1 MGGGM
6 GGMGGG
12 MGGMGGGYG
21 GMGGYGQG
29 SGYIAQ
35 DLVTLIEESIDPMSW
50 YDLNEDADGSIFPY
64 PTQQPKKLAVYNT
77 PEIHAEIEKLLEAL
91 RKSLGHQVSI
101 EARFLVV
108 SENFLEEIGLDVDFN
123 INLGNKFGLLTFD
136 QDSYTT
142 TQASESDIS
151 QSLGGIGASA
161 EVSGGYGSILD
172 DLQVAF
178 LLRATQAHRDS
189 KSLNAPRATVLSGE
203 TVNFQLSRYII
214 FALPPL
220 QESGTTTVGA
230 ATGTTTG
237 TGGGLT
243 PQYYTIQ
250 PGNALYITPIIT
262 HDKKNV
268 LLNIM
273 TVQNQFLG
281 LRKSV
286 VEIPTVNAT
295 GGVGEVQTVNVEIPE
310 TEYLTISTRV
320 NIPDGGTLLL
330 GGQKITS
337 ESEIEAG
344 VPVLSKLPV
353 LGRLFRNTSKV
364 RDHKILL
371 VLVKSTILLQDEQEA
386 EAIGA
391 MENGL

>member
-1 MGGGM
+1 M
-6 GGMGGG
+6 
-12 MGGMGGGYG
+12 Y
-21 GMGGYGQG
+21 
-29 SGYIAQ
+29 AQ
-35 DLVTLIEESIDPMSW
+35 DLILLIQDTTDWENW
-50 YDLNEDADGSIFPY
+50 ADTSETGEGGRIFAY
-64 PTQQPKKLAVYNT
+64 PSQQPKKLAVFNT
-77 PEIHAEIEKLLEAL
+77 PEIQTEVEELLNAL

-108 SENFLEEIGLDVDFN
+108 TENFLEEIGLDVDFD
-123 INLGNKFGLLTFD
+123 INLGNKWGLLTAT
-136 QDSYTT
+136 QESYDTT
-142 TQASESDIS
+142 ALSATDVSL
-151 QSLGGIGASA
+151 SLGDIGASA
-161 EVSGGYGSILD
+161 TISGGYGNILD

-178 LLRATQAHRDS
+178 LLRATQAHRDA

-220 QESGTTTVGA
+220 QQAGTTTVGT

-268 LLNIM
+268 LLNIS

-281 LRKSV
+281 LRESK
-286 VEIPTVNAT
+286 VEIPTVTAL
-295 GGVGEVQTVNVEIPE
+295 GDVGEVQTVNVEIPE

-320 NIPDGGTLLL
+320 NVPDGGTLLL
-330 GGQKITS
+330 GGQKITA
-337 ESEIEAG
+337 ESDIEAG
-344 VPVLSKLPV
+344 VPILGKVPII
-353 LGRLFRNTSKV
+353 GRLFRNTSKI
-364 RDHKILL
+364 RDQKILL
-371 VLVKSTILLQDEQEA
+371 VLVKATILLQDEQEA
-386 EAIGA
+386 IATGA
-391 MENGL
+391 MENGF

>member
-1 MGGGM
+1 
-6 GGMGGG
+6 
-12 MGGMGGGYG
+12 
-21 GMGGYGQG
+21 
-29 SGYIAQ
+29 
-35 DLVTLIEESIDPMSW
+35 MSW

-64 PTQQPKKLAVYNT
+64 PTLQPKKLAVYNT
-77 PEIHAEIEKLLEAL
+77 PEVHTEIEKLLEAL
-91 RKSLGHQVSI
+91 RKSLGHQVSV

-123 INLGNKFGLLTFD
+123 VNLGSKWGLLTTE
-136 QDSYTT
+136 QDSYNTA
-142 TQASESDIS
+142 ASVESDIS

-161 EVSGGYGSILD
+161 TLSGGYGSILD

-178 LLRATQAHRDS
+178 LLRATQAHRDA

-214 FALPPL
+214 FALTPL
-220 QESGTTTVGA
+220 QESGTTTTGA
-230 ATGTTTG
+230 ATGTTTTSG
-237 TGGGLT
+237 EGLT

-281 LRKSV
+281 VRKSE
-286 VEIPTVNAT
+286 VEIPNDD
-295 GGVGEVQTVNVEIPE
+295 EVQTINVEIPE

-337 ESEIEAG
+337 ESEIETG
-344 VPVLSKLPV
+344 VPVLSKVPI
-353 LGRLFRNTSKV
+353 LGRLFRNSSKV
-364 RDHKILL
+364 RDYKILL

-386 EAIGA
+386 KAIGA
-391 MENGL
+391 MENGM

>member
-1 MGGGM
+1 
-6 GGMGGG
+6 
-12 MGGMGGGYG
+12 
-21 GMGGYGQG
+21 
-29 SGYIAQ
+29 
-35 DLVTLIEESIDPMSW
+35 
-50 YDLNEDADGSIFPY
+50 
-64 PTQQPKKLAVYNT
+64 
-77 PEIHAEIEKLLEAL
+77 
-91 RKSLGHQVSI
+91 
-101 EARFLVV
+101 
-108 SENFLEEIGLDVDFN
+108 
-123 INLGNKFGLLTFD
+123 
-136 QDSYTT
+136 
-142 TQASESDIS
+142 
-151 QSLGGIGASA
+151 LGGIGASA